1 MNTKQ
6 TPNRH
11 GATAVL
17 DIGTTKI
24 VCLIA
29 TTTEDGEF
37 AVTGVGHQL
46 AKGIKSGV
54 ITDIGEAS
62 TSITAAVHAAEQMAG
77 VTIENILVSANGTN
91 LKSRHVSVE
100 LDVLAD

>member
-1 MNTKQ
+1 TQ
-6 TPNRH
+6 PSRH
-11 GATAVL
+11 GPIAVL

-29 TTTEDGEF
+29 NAAEDGEF
-37 AVTGVGHQL
+37 SVIGIGHQL

-54 ITDIGEAS
+54 ITDINEAG

-77 VTIENILVSANGTN
+77 VTVEDVY
-91 LKSRHVSVE
+91 VSVN
-100 LDVLAD
+100 